1 MPQIGTFPFRMPGRA
16 SNPACQTLSR
26 ACPRQVTGPNKPT
39 VFAGETVGFCIVRGG
54 VKSPVCGLDV
64 PGKGTNCNLMVCT
77 APTVGAARSRPQ
89 RNEIECSVEW
99 YRV

>member
-16 SNPACQTLSR
+16 SNPACQTLFR

-64 PGKGTNCNLMVCT
+64 PGKGTNCNV
-77 APTVGAARSRPQ
+77 VGRYGSTPLALPLGELSAEQ
-89 RNEIECSVEW
+89 AD
-99 YRV
+99 

>member
-39 VFAGETVGFCIVRGG
+39 VFAGETVGFCIVRDS
-54 VKSPVCGLDV
+54 VKSPVCELDV
-64 PGKGTNCNLMVCT
+64 PGKGTNCNV
-77 APTVGAARSRPQ
+77 VGRYGSTPLALPLGELSAEQ
-89 RNEIECSVEW
+89 AE
-99 YRV
+99 

>member
-16 SNPACQTLSR
+16 LNPACQTLSR

-64 PGKGTNCNLMVCT
+64 PGKGTNCNFAGRYGSTPL
-77 APTVGAARSRPQ
+77 ALPLGELSAEQAD
-89 RNEIECSVEW
+89 
-99 YRV
+99 

>member
-39 VFAGETVGFCIVRGG
+39 VFAGETVGFCIVRDS
-54 VKSPVCGLDV
+54 VKSPVCELDV
-64 PGKGTNCNLMVCT
+64 PGKGTNCNV
-77 APTVGAARSRPQ
+77 VGRYGSTPLALPLGELSAEQ
-89 RNEIECSVEW
+89 AD
-99 YRV
+99 